1 MLNVSTLATVLS
13 KLLSDQHECEVLITF
28 NKRGGDENVCDKPIP
43 TSSGSIE
50 SN

>member
-1 MLNVSTLATVLS
+1 MLNVSALARVLS

-28 NKRGGDENVCDKPIP
+28 NKRGGDENDKTVQ
-43 TSSGSIE
+43 TSVGCTE